1 VRYIVKAVTSSGEPA
16 WIKRQA
22 GPYRIG
28 PREQATVFVTRGD
41 AREAIRQLP
50 EAIRNCAE
58 FSVEATD

>member
-1 VRYIVKAVTSSGEPA
+1 MEFVVRAVIGGNQTA

-28 PREQATVFVTRGD
+28 PRGHATVFVTRGE

-50 EAIRNCAE
+50 EVIRNAAK
-58 FSVEATD
+58 FTVEAAE